1 MSNTQKVCEYTLF
14 QTSHDIHI
22 SVHTK
27 KWLLTEDTTHLS
39 YHTFVTLKRC
49 LPSSRLYL
57 PSSPVSRIP
66 WAPTVTSPHFILTS
80 QFIPYPSQVHRNE
93 TSKRQTLLFP
103 AVKLPGKRLQLV
115 HREQGQASTSSIPS
129 EPTNASCTSCT
140 RHTGKQFVSF
150 AHNIYCMSLNVKI
163 T

>member
-1 MSNTQKVCEYTLF
+1 MASYRGHNA
-14 QTSHDIHI
+14 SI
-22 SVHTK
+22 
-27 KWLLTEDTTHLS
+27 LS
-39 YHTFVTLKRC
+39 YFRHIKKVPAIITSLSAIIT
-49 LPSSRLYL
+49 
-57 PSSPVSRIP
+57 RI
-66 WAPTVTSPHFILTS
+66 AYSLGSYSHLIFTS
-80 QFIPYPSQVHRNE
+80 QFTPYPSHVHRNE